1 MLLKAKVEA
10 GGADAKLLKFQ
21 SEKEEIELSILTNLM
36 DITESSPEFSQVVD
50 ITGSRDRYEQ
60 ARILAEVV
68 YDKARAEQILSW
80 YTPGKD
86 SLTDHFKARNSKAL
100 EVRTAGGKGFTASLR
115 ASTARSLAPNVTG
128 VIANVVGGDATAA
141 DTAGT

>member
-1 MLLKAKVEA
+1 
-10 GGADAKLLKFQ
+10 
-21 SEKEEIELSILTNLM
+21 M

-80 YTPGKD
+80 YTPNKE
-86 SLTDHFKARNSKAL
+86 SLTSHFSARTDKAL
-100 EVRTAGGKGFTASLR
+100 TIRRAAGQTFTASLNATSR
-115 ASTARSLAPNVTG
+115 ASVAPNILGALSGGAT
-128 VIANVVGGDATAA
+128 APVVGDNNV
-141 DTAGT
+141 